1 MKRPFQSEV
10 KMRFVVE
17 DLANYGGVVLK
28 RYPILEKYKPVID
41 YPYKNRKIDR
51 LTIEISCL
59 NDLIDL
65 KEELDE
71 GILLKDDY
79 ETNLYKNE
87 EERLFMLEISY

>member
-1 MKRPFQSEV
+1 
-10 KMRFVVE
+10 MRFTVE

-28 RYPILEKYKPVID
+28 KYPILEKYKPVID

-71 GILLKDDY
+71 EILLKDDY

-87 EERLFMLEISY
+87 KERLFMLEISY

>member
-1 MKRPFQSEV
+1 
-10 KMRFVVE
+10 MRFTVE
-17 DLANYGGVVLK
+17 DLANDGGVVLK

-71 GILLKDDY
+71 EILLKDDY

-87 EERLFMLEISY
+87 KERLFMLEISY

>member
-1 MKRPFQSEV
+1 
-10 KMRFVVE
+10 MRFAVE
-17 DLANYGGVVLK
+17 DLSNYGGAILK

-51 LTIEISCL
+51 LTIEINCL

-71 GILLKDDY
+71 EILLKDDY
-79 ETNLYKNE
+79 ETNLYKDE
-87 EERLFMLEISY
+87 KERLFMLEISYW

>member
-1 MKRPFQSEV
+1 
-10 KMRFVVE
+10 MRFAVE
-17 DLANYGGVVLK
+17 DLANYGGVVLE

-71 GILLKDDY
+71 GILLRDDY

-87 EERLFMLEISY
+87 EERLFILEISYW

>member
-1 MKRPFQSEV
+1 
-10 KMRFVVE
+10 MRFAVE
-17 DLANYGGVVLK
+17 DLSNCGGAVLK

-51 LTIEISCL
+51 LTIEINCL

-71 GILLKDDY
+71 EILLKDDY
-79 ETNLYKNE
+79 ETNLYKDE
-87 EERLFMLEISY
+87 KERLFMLEISY

>member
-1 MKRPFQSEV
+1 
-10 KMRFVVE
+10 MRFAVE

-28 RYPILEKYKPVID
+28 RYPILEKYKPVVD
-41 YPYKNRKIDR
+41 HPYKNIKIDR

-71 GILLKDDY
+71 GIMLKDDY

-87 EERLFMLEISY
+87 KERLFMLEIH